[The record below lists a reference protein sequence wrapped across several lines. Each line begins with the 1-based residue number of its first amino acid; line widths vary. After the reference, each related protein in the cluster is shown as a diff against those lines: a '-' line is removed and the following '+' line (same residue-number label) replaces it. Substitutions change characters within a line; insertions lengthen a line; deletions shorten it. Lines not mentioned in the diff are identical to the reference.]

1 MHQTFYI
8 DIDEEITSIVDRLR
22 RAKSQEIII
31 VVPKRALLIQS
42 IVNLKLL
49 KKESENLRKQIIIVT
64 QDKLGKLLVE
74 KAGIT
79 IEQKPSDVYDEEVSF
94 KEEGVVPESEM
105 KRLSQEIKN
114 KEKLDNM
121 GSEEYFE
128 EKVNKKARVFDK
140 KINGDIKGEEVEK
153 ITNKELVTDI
163 GTNTRNKKTFFKKTS
178 SMDIVKNVDGERL
191 RSDNAL
197 ERKDAPENEK
207 DFFNTKDDKIISE
220 KTNGFYVKETTGSEK
235 IKNFFQSERVI
246 KRTKEEANY
255 KNINLSRNFW
265 KPLVV
270 FGGAA
275 VIIIGLA
282 AAYLFLPK
290 ANIKLYARA
299 KTQSVDM
306 QIKGDCEIVVSNQ
319 DNLTIPAKI
328 ITLNEEAWKTFD
340 TTGNKPATN
349 QKAHGTITVY
359 NEYSGN
365 VQPLVATTRFLSENG
380 KIFRLTKNIMVPGTT
395 KVGEEIKPGAIETE
409 VIADESGE
417 DYNIEP
423 TTFSIPGFQGSGNEK
438 YSKFYAKSSKTMA
451 GGKKGE
457 DTIKSISVNDIENAK
472 KLLEIEIKQTL
483 KQKIKNEA
491 GQDSIV
497 LDDAINFENA
507 TYSFS
512 NSEGEAVSNFSGT
525 TKIRAKAIVFN
536 RSDVNKLAIVQL
548 NKEQSAGVMPIDEGS
563 LSLEFGKADVDFAK
577 NIIVIRVHVV
587 GKTAVDIDLLNLK
600 KGILGKSEEDFKKY
614 LKIYPQIENAEIE
627 YWPSFF
633 EGKIPAYKSRL
644 NITLDNK

>member
-94 KEEGVVPESEM
+94 KEEGAVPESEM

-614 LKIYPQIENAEIE
+614 LKIYPQIENAKIE

>member
-359 NEYSGN
+359 NEYSGK

-614 LKIYPQIENAEIE
+614 LKIYPQIENAKIE

>member
-614 LKIYPQIENAEIE
+614 LKIYPQIENAKIE